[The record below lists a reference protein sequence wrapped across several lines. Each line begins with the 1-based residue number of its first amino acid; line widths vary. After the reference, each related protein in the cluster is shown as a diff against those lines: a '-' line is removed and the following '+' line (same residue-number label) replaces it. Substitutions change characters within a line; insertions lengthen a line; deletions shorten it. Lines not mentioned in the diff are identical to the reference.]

1 MNVAL
6 FEDKAILSC
15 IKKGSLTVLSIPFII
30 FCPSSPLYDEFVLDV
45 SSTSV
50 LLEEDS
56 ESEPSMIVPIR
67 VMY

>member
-1 MNVAL
+1 M
-6 FEDKAILSC
+6 
-15 IKKGSLTVLSIPFII
+15 LTVLSIPFII

-56 ESEPSMIVPIR
+56 GSEPSMMVPIR